1 MRKVVIGIVGAALL
15 AASGGT
21 VAAAEQV
28 RIWAPSPV
36 KQAPLKASHRK
47 ARAEINV
54 ATVILVDRPYRCRV
68 SNEYG
73 LDFRYGGCRTPYWPT
88 RYPF

>member
-1 MRKVVIGIVGAALL
+1 MFVFVRSATSGVIRRILPW
-15 AASGGT
+15 
-21 VAAAEQV
+21 AAEQV

-36 KQAPLKASHRK
+36 KEAPYKAMHRK
-47 ARAEINV
+47 ARAEIDV
-54 ATVILVDRPYRCRV
+54 ATVIVVDRPYRCRV